1 VAHPVWSRDKGAQM
15 TVLAI
20 ERLTMR
26 FGGVIAVDDVTLAV
40 QEGEI
45 LSVIGPNGAGKTT
58 LFNAVTGVYRP
69 SAGNVSLGGREV
81 AHRGGARDLFYGA
94 IVAGLTGA
102 LLTILVHLQAAWDEC
117 INALYVYEEPF
128 DWALFLTVLGEYF
141 GEQSWFATW
150 GIGGAS
156 AVVAAAAYGVI
167 RYQGMIV
174 PERIVRCGIART
186 FQNIRLFPSMSAL
199 EVVLCGVQLNRGSSR
214 PNQHG
219 TRSGKRQVREALDL
233 LAMVGLAERAEQ
245 GATTLSYGDQR
256 RLEIARALATQP
268 RVLLLDEPAAGMNE
282 AESAQLGVLIRRIR
296 DRGVTIVLIEHHMSL
311 VMAIS
316 DRVVVMQN
324 GRILAQG
331 TPAEVQANEAVIAA
345 YLGNDLVA

>member
-1 VAHPVWSRDKGAQM
+1 M
-15 TVLAI
+15 TVLTIDQIA
-20 ERLTMR
+20 MR
-26 FGGVIAVDDVTLAV
+26 FGGVIAVDNVSLEV
-40 QEGEI
+40 REGEI

-69 SAGNVSLGGREV
+69 SAGKVSLEGREV
-81 AHRGGARDLFYGA
+81 AHRCGALGIVYGVM
-94 IVAGLTGA
+94 VAVLTGA
-102 LLTILVHLQAAWDEC
+102 LLTMLVHLQAAWDHS
-117 INALYVYEEPF
+117 INSLYVYEESF
-128 DWALFLTVLGEYF
+128 DWVLFLKVLGEYF
-141 GEQSWFATW
+141 DEQSWFATW
-150 GIGGAS
+150 GIGAVA

-186 FQNIRLFPSMSAL
+186 FQNIRLFPSMSVL
-199 EVVLCGVQLNRGSSR
+199 EVVLCGAQLNRVSSR
-214 PNQHG
+214 LNE
-219 TRSGKRQVREALDL
+219 RAFRRGKRQVREALNL
-233 LAMVGLAERAEQ
+233 LAMVGLADRAEQ

-282 AESAQLGVLIRRIR
+282 AESAQLGELVRQIR

-324 GRILAQG
+324 GRILAEG
-331 TPAEVQANEAVIAA
+331 TPAEIQSNEAVIAA